1 MPLTDEQQRKVNQAI
16 ESFRSRPAPYG
27 TGLVDVTPDDDVD
40 LDKPGFVMCSTDG
53 DIAVIC
59 ADGSEALIPQGA
71 AFLAHYE
78 LMVIR
83 VLETGTTASGIKC
96 LTV

>member
-1 MPLTDEQQRKVNQAI
+1 MPLTEDQSRKIREAI

-27 TGLVDVTPDDDVD
+27 TGLADVTPDDDVD

-53 DIAVIC
+53 EIAVIA
-59 ADGSEALIPQGA
+59 ADGSEAVIPQGA

-78 LMVIR
+78 LLVIR
-83 VLETGTTASGIKC
+83 VLDTGTTAAGIKV
-96 LTV
+96 LTI